1 MARKGPELLAKIR
14 DQYGF
19 KVASEDYR
27 DVIDAGVDIVV
38 VASPTGLH
46 HEHAKAALEA
56 GAHVMCE
63 KPVTIDPAEA
73 WDLVE
78 TAKRLDRELIISF
91 GWNYLP
97 MMKQAKQLMEDV
109 GIGKLE
115 HLMIHM
121 QSVTRELLSN
131 TGAYPG
137 AAPEAVPEPATWTD
151 PSLSGGGYG
160 QAQLCHAL
168 GFALWLADARVESA
182 YAILGKGAF
191 PDAPVELHD
200 AVALTYEGG
209 AIGTMSGASCHIG
222 AYNNKH
228 GLEMRA
234 MGSEGQ
240 AAVDLERDWIWLYRP
255 DGTDLQPDLP
265 EDAGLYNCIGPDRR
279 AGRRRPGAA
288 RAQLVAGRAGRADG
302 RGARPP
308 LQERAQRPARVA
320 RLRPRAVVRVGI
332 DSYAYHRLLGEVRPG
347 EEPPPRA
354 PFAGYDGVIAEAH
367 RLGVDVL
374 SLETNVLPPP
384 AEVDVAA
391 LAERTAP
398 AELVLAHGHPQGL
411 RFGRDAQQAADL
423 QAWIAGAADAGLPLV
438 RMVVGGPWARLDEP
452 SAGFLPRVLDAL
464 RPPVTL
470 AGQRG
475 VALALEN
482 HADLTLDEMDEVL
495 DELDAPH
502 LGVCFDT
509 SNWVRV
515 GDDPVDAA
523 RRLAGRVRIV
533 HLKDHVARPDDGL
546 VGPRSVALGTGEV
559 DLAGVLEPLLAA
571 DPDAAG
577 VRGARPPRTGAGR
590 DGRRG
595 TGRGLAAR
603 GGGAPRG
610 RREGRLTWS
619 GTSRGRW

>member
-1 MARKGPELLAKIR
+1 MAKLRLGVIGAGSWAVASHLPNLANHRDEVEFVGVARKGPELLAKIR

-19 KVASEDYR
+19 QVASEDYR

-151 PSLSGGGYG
+151 PRAVGRRLRPG
-160 QAQLCHAL
+160 AAL
-168 GFALWLADARVESA
+168 PRARLRPLAGRRARGVGLRDARQGRVPGRPGRAARRRRPARTRAAPSA
-182 YAILGKGAF
+182 
-191 PDAPVELHD
+191 PCPAPP
-200 AVALTYEGG
+200 AT
-209 AIGTMSGASCHIG
+209 SGPTATST
-222 AYNNKH
+222 A
-228 GLEMRA
+228 LEMRA

-255 DGTDLQPDLP
+255 DGTDLRPDLP
-265 EDAGLYNCIGPDRR
+265 DGRRPLQLHRADRR
-279 AGRRRPGAA
+279 AGRRRHGPAG
-288 RAQLVAGRAGRADG
+288 AQLVAGRARRADG

-320 RLRPRAVVRVGI
+320 RLRPRAAVRVGI

-347 EEPPPRA
+347 EEEPPPRA
-354 PFAGYDGVIAEAH
+354 P
-367 RLGVDVL
+367 
-374 SLETNVLPPP
+374 S
-384 AEVDVAA
+384 
-391 LAERTAP
+391 RTATT
-398 AELVLAHGHPQGL
+398 A
-411 RFGRDAQQAADL
+411 
-423 QAWIAGAADAGLPLV
+423 
-438 RMVVGGPWARLDEP
+438 
-452 SAGFLPRVLDAL
+452 
-464 RPPVTL
+464 
-470 AGQRG
+470 
-475 VALALEN
+475 
-482 HADLTLDEMDEVL
+482 
-495 DELDAPH
+495 
-502 LGVCFDT
+502 
-509 SNWVRV
+509 
-515 GDDPVDAA
+515 
-523 RRLAGRVRIV
+523 
-533 HLKDHVARPDDGL
+533 
-546 VGPRSVALGTGEV
+546 
-559 DLAGVLEPLLAA
+559 
-571 DPDAAG
+571 
-577 VRGARPPRTGAGR
+577 
-590 DGRRG
+590 
-595 TGRGLAAR
+595 
-603 GGGAPRG
+603 
-610 RREGRLTWS
+610 
-619 GTSRGRW
+619 

>member
-1 MARKGPELLAKIR
+1 MAKLRLGVIGAGSWAVASHLPNLANHRDEVEFVGVARKGPELLAKIR

-137 AAPEAVPEPATWTD
+137 AAPEAVPEQATWTD

-182 YAILGKGAF
+182 YALLGKGAF
-191 PDAPVELHD
+191 PDA
-200 AVALTYEGG
+200 
-209 AIGTMSGASCHIG
+209 SG
-222 AYNNKH
+222 
-228 GLEMRA
+228 RA
-234 MGSEGQ
+234 ARRG
-240 AAVDLERDWIWLYRP
+240 RP
-255 DGTDLQPDLP
+255 DLRGRRHRHDVGRLVPHRRLRQQARPRDARDGLRGPGGRRPRARLDLAVP
-265 EDAGLYNCIGPDRR
+265 AGRHRPPPGPAGGRRPLQLHRADRR
-279 AGRRRPGAA
+279 AGGRRHGAA
-288 RAQLVAGRAGRADG
+288 GAQLVAGRARRAHG

-308 LQERAQRPARVA
+308 LPQRAQRPARDA
-320 RLRPRAVVRVGI
+320 RLRPRAAVRVGI

-347 EEPPPRA
+347 EE
-354 PFAGYDGVIAEAH
+354 
-367 RLGVDVL
+367 
-374 SLETNVLPPP
+374 
-384 AEVDVAA
+384 
-391 LAERTAP
+391 
-398 AELVLAHGHPQGL
+398 
-411 RFGRDAQQAADL
+411 
-423 QAWIAGAADAGLPLV
+423 
-438 RMVVGGPWARLDEP
+438 
-452 SAGFLPRVLDAL
+452 
-464 RPPVTL
+464 
-470 AGQRG
+470 
-475 VALALEN
+475 
-482 HADLTLDEMDEVL
+482 HA
-495 DELDAPH
+495 
-502 LGVCFDT
+502 
-509 SNWVRV
+509 
-515 GDDPVDAA
+515 
-523 RRLAGRVRIV
+523 
-533 HLKDHVARPDDGL
+533 
-546 VGPRSVALGTGEV
+546 
-559 DLAGVLEPLLAA
+559 
-571 DPDAAG
+571 
-577 VRGARPPRTGAGR
+577 
-590 DGRRG
+590 
-595 TGRGLAAR
+595 AAR
-603 GGGAPRG
+603 GLRAA
-610 RREGRLTWS
+610 T
-619 GTSRGRW
+619 TA